1 MTGKIT
7 DQNDSEYLSAVLRL
21 YLELPETPSKASAND
36 KKTATEL
43 YIRGIKLTTVESALL
58 LASLRRLNRP
68 HNMPPLSPIRSLAY
82 FFPVIQ
88 EILDN
93 PIPVDYLEYLR
104 RKVALLS
111 GKRGMIPN
119 CGLPADVQKNA
130 FSRDR

>member
-1 MTGKIT
+1 MTGEMKG
-7 DQNDSEYLSAVLRL
+7 QNDTEYLSAVLKL
-21 YLELPETPSKASAND
+21 YLELPETPAKASTND

-43 YIRGIKLTTVESALL
+43 YIRGIKLATIESALL

-93 PIPVDYLEYLR
+93 PIPVDYLGYLR

-111 GKRGMIPN
+111 GKIGMIPK
-119 CGLPADVQKNA
+119 CGLPADVHKNA
-130 FSRDR
+130 FSHDR

>member
-1 MTGKIT
+1 MSGKIT
-7 DQNDSEYLSAVLRL
+7 NQNDTEYLSAVLQL
-21 YLELPETPSKASAND
+21 YLELPETPSKASSND

-93 PIPVDYLEYLR
+93 PIPVEYLSYLR

-111 GKRGMIPN
+111 GKKGMIPK
-119 CGLPADVQKNA
+119 CGLPADVPKNA
-130 FSRDR
+130 FPHDR

>member
-1 MTGKIT
+1 MSGKMK
-7 DQNDSEYLSAVLRL
+7 DQNETEYLSAVLKL

-43 YIRGIKLTTVESALL
+43 YIRGIKLATIESALL

-93 PIPVDYLEYLR
+93 PIPVDYLAYLR

-111 GKRGMIPN
+111 GKRGMIPKY
-119 CGLPADVQKNA
+119 GLPADVRKNT
-130 FSRDR
+130 FSHDR